1 MTNALKTTP
10 GACRQARVRVAHW
23 DRRGFLLAS
32 LSGLAACSGIGP
44 DYVPPTIALADSFA
58 ENGAAQTGDV
68 AASRWWTGLGD
79 QKLNDLVARGLAQNL
94 SVTAALQAVDEARA
108 NARAAGLGN
117 QISGGISGSVTG
129 IDVSEDTLDIIPDQ
143 VRSAT
148 LSAGTALAGMDRR
161 QEAAL
166 AGLEAAELDVGTARL
181 AYLSSLVG
189 AYIDARYFQ
198 ETLELTRQSIADNTR
213 ILRVVERERSLG
225 QAADLDVARAK
236 AQLANVSA
244 QLPSLESAF
253 LANIYAIAALLS
265 EPAEPLIKTLQ
276 AGAPQP
282 IPRRAPQVG
291 TPANLLRNRPDIRA
305 VERRYAAAVAAIG
318 VAEAQLYPTLTL
330 SGTISAS
337 DTLDASLF
345 GPSLALPLFNRGA
358 LTARRNAAIATA
370 QQAETAWR
378 ASVQSAVRDVQTA
391 QSAYRLSRRRVS
403 QLQDAV
409 SATRT
414 AFDLTERAFEDGAI
428 PLLDLLSA
436 ELTLTEARVGLAQAV
451 QQSASDWLA
460 LQIATG
466 SGWAAAPRAG
476 ASAQAQAE

>member
-1 MTNALKTTP
+1 MKGDFREMPDGPDQVSAH
-10 GACRQARVRVAHW
+10 VASW

-44 DYVPPTIALADSFA
+44 DYVPPTITLTDSFA
-58 ENGAAQTGDV
+58 ENAAAQTGDV
-68 AASRWWTGLGD
+68 AVSRWWTELGD

-117 QISGGISGSVTG
+117 QISGGVRASVTG
-129 IDVSEDTLDIIPDQ
+129 VDVSEDALGIIPDQ

-198 ETLELTRQSIADNTR
+198 ETLELTRQSIVDNTR
-213 ILRVVERERSLG
+213 ILRIVERERSLG
-225 QAADLDVARAK
+225 QAAELDVARAK
-236 AQLANVSA
+236 AQLASVSA
-244 QLPSLESAF
+244 EQPSLESAF
-253 LANIYAIAALLS
+253 LANVYGIAALLS

-282 IPRRAPQVG
+282 IPRSAPQVG

-305 VERRYAAAVAAIG
+305 TERRYASAVAAIG

-337 DTLDASLF
+337 DSLDASLF
-345 GPSLALPLFNRGA
+345 GPSLALPVFNRGA
-358 LTARRNAAIATA
+358 LTARRDAAKATA
-370 QQAETAWR
+370 QKAETAWR
-378 ASVQSAVRDVQTA
+378 ASVLGAVRDVQTA

-403 QLQDAV
+403 QLQEAV

-414 AFDLTERAFEDGAI
+414 AFTLTERAFEDGAI

-451 QQSASDWLA
+451 QQSASEWLA

-466 SGWAAAPRAG
+466 SGWASVSRSS
-476 ASAQAQAE
+476 ASAQAE